1 MKSSRLYIASNKS
14 IIIKVGIHLGPA
26 ISGVI
31 GYHKPQFSLIGDTV
45 NTTSR
50 VCSTGLSDMIT
61 ISSEVY
67 SKVRFNTFFKFI
79 ERKVE
84 AKGKGTI
91 TTY

>member
-1 MKSSRLYIASNKS
+1 
-14 IIIKVGIHLGPA
+14 
-26 ISGVI
+26 
-31 GYHKPQFSLIGDTV
+31 
-45 NTTSR
+45 
-50 VCSTGLSDMIT
+50 MIT

-67 SKVRFNTFFKFI
+67 SKVQFNTSLKFI